1 VAPLGLAFR
10 GVPRLQCRQTC
21 ALRGADR
28 DSPTIPVQ
36 VVDMAAMKTWPRES
50 LGGAR
55 LGKKKVS
62 SENERFR
69 AQATEPKG
77 HLNAQGEQV
86 IVLSR
91 QARVTRRRAEAD
103 GGSHGTTLIPEM
115 YIRGGGS
122 SRDRFRLAV

>member
-1 VAPLGLAFR
+1 
-10 GVPRLQCRQTC
+10 
-21 ALRGADR
+21 
-28 DSPTIPVQ
+28 
-36 VVDMAAMKTWPRES
+36 MKTWPREAS
-50 LGGAR
+50 AAPVWVR
-55 LGKKKVS
+55 KKVS

-91 QARVTRRRAEAD
+91 QARVTRRRAGAD